1 MSEYTHPFRD
11 STFNLAQAYN
21 YTLLMLIDEDTFI
34 YAITYKDMLLAYDYD
49 CSVVELQ
56 EPRELQE
63 LLTAGY
69 KNVIISFVECG
80 LTLVPR
86 KIFHVDNIADLARML
101 DVKSD
106 EKVLAE
112 VMDDKNMVI
121 YKVNDK
127 IITSADRF
135 KQRQIVF
142 NGTGL
147 VKAIGRNNPPDNNIY
162 LNVMG
167 DKLDIV
173 YFKDGTLNYFNSFR
187 FNSSDDAIYFIGL
200 VLQELSLSVH
210 DTTLMVSGNI
220 NAGEPLYEHLAG
232 FFPKINLNRIQ
243 LMELPVQLPPHHM
256 LPLAAL
262 SLCAS

>member
-11 STFNLAQAYN
+11 SSFNLEQAYN
-21 YTLLMLIDEDTFI
+21 YTLLMLIDSDTFI

-63 LLTAGY
+63 LLNAAY
-69 KNVIISFVECG
+69 KNIIISFVDCG
-80 LTLVPR
+80 STLVPR
-86 KIFHVDNIADLARML
+86 KIFHVDNIASVARML

-112 VMDDKNMVI
+112 VLDDKNMVI
-121 YKVNDK
+121 YKADDK
-127 IITSADRF
+127 IIAYADRF
-135 KQRQIVF
+135 KPRQVVF

-147 VKAIGRNNPPDNNIY
+147 VKAISRNNPSDNNVY
-162 LNVMG
+162 LNVIG
-167 DKLDIV
+167 DKLDII
-173 YFKDGTLNYFNSFR
+173 YFKDRTLNYFNSFR
-187 FNSSDDAIYFIGL
+187 FNSPDDAIYFIGL
-200 VLQELSLSVH
+200 VLQELNLSAR
-210 DTTLMVSGNI
+210 DTTLMVSGSI
-220 NAGEPLYEHLAG
+220 NTDEPLYGHLAG

-243 LMELPVQLPPHHM
+243 LMELPVQLPPHQM

-262 SLCAS
+262 SLCVS